1 MVYFKFIHV
10 LHPYEIWLTSR
21 IISRFPGKQRVAV
34 SLNSTIRDLIQ
45 SSSIAISEKLVRDV
59 ISIICDCVPWFCRI
73 ILLNGENGC
82 MSSPST
88 KQGEQKRVVRG
99 KENNREKGLEGLL
112 IFAKRDGGEFI
123 GREEVLKEFRLRKRE
138 WERNGVG
145 QGIGGGE

>member
-10 LHPYEIWLTSR
+10 LQPYEIWLTNR

-34 SLNSTIRDLIQ
+34 SLNSTIRDFIE

-73 ILLNGENGC
+73 IFLNGENGC

-88 KQGEQKRVVRG
+88 KQGEQTRVVRG
-99 KENNREKGLEGLL
+99 KENNKGKAVEGLL

-123 GREEVLKEFRLRKRE
+123 GREEVLKEFRLKKRE
-138 WERNGVG
+138 WEKNRGDQRN
-145 QGIGGGE
+145 GGGE